1 MKFNK
6 LNEAIWQRG
15 NLNDHFAKH
24 VLNVIYDKA
33 AIHDSNKLLMRDFGD
48 IDLLAQ
54 GYKAY
59 SENLSVSPELP
70 IKGWPRYTKLELGKV
85 YGCRIRYKN
94 EVRNM
99 KCRLLGNG
107 LIDLVIYS
115 LDGSTII
122 TCYRTTLD
130 GLHFILDHQREGD
143 ILELKP
149 EEEKS
154 TEDEI
159 NDEV

>member
-1 MKFNK
+1 MKFKK
-6 LNEAIWQRG
+6 LNEAVWERG

-24 VLNVIYDKA
+24 VLNVIDDKSIA
-33 AIHDSNKLLMRDFGD
+33 HDSYKLLMRDFGD

-59 SENLSVSPELP
+59 SENLSVASALP
-70 IKGWPRYTKLELGKV
+70 IQGWPRYTKLELGKV
-85 YGCRIRYKN
+85 YGCRIRYKK

-115 LDGSTII
+115 LNGSTII

-130 GLHFILDHQREGD
+130 GLHFILDHQHEGD
-143 ILELKP
+143 ILELNQ

-154 TEDEI
+154 IENEI